1 MRVIFEQIV
10 LFDLKEIVDL
20 SPKSKNNKMPK
31 ITTTKPI
38 YPQNSILTGV
48 TGFDSR

>member
-1 MRVIFEQIV
+1 V

-31 ITTTKPI
+31 RATTKPI
-38 YPQNSILTGV
+38 YTQNSILKGV